1 MRASIVFFI
10 AFYFVFFVFILC
22 VVLRGGNGGGGGGFH
37 TSYVFRRVHCSF
49 VVVRFVSPIPWYFGG
64 VVLLGV

>member
-22 VVLRGGNGGGGGGFH
+22 VVLRGGNGGGGGFH